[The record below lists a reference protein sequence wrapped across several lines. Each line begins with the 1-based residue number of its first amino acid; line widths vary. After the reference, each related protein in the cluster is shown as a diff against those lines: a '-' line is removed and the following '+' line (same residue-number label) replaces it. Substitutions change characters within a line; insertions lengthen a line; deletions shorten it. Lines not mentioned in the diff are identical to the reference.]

1 VSWLSDKKYMNVGWV
16 LLLFLG
22 LGGALPEQMK
32 PLMTLPV
39 FGIKVQVI
47 AGIVSVILAIYYL
60 MGNEEND

>member
-1 VSWLSDKKYMNVGWV
+1 
-16 LLLFLG
+16 